1 MARTTQKSLRKGQR
15 KKLPG
20 FTAADKRML
29 AFLVLFLSAAWGLIA
44 WLSHDASRQTAPI
57 PPFLQAS
64 EITRPLPSTAA
75 PDQFKEPVVREAYAV
90 ALRMPDVVAQQ
101 PCYCWCRG
109 IGHRSLLDC
118 YRTRHAATCD
128 ICVKE
133 ALLAGRMH
141 NTGKTA
147 QEIRTAIIA
156 GEWNSVK

>member
-1 MARTTQKSLRKGQR
+1 MSRNTQTSSRKGQR

-20 FTAADKRML
+20 FTATDKRRL
-29 AFLVLFLSAAWGLIA
+29 ASLVLFLSAAGGLIA

-64 EITRPLPSTAA
+64 EIAGQLPTTVE
-75 PDQFKEPVVREAYAV
+75 PDHFKDRVIREAYAV
-90 ALRMPDVVAQQ
+90 ASKMPGVLAQQ
-101 PCYCWCRG
+101 PCYCWCNS

-118 YRTRHAATCD
+118 YRTQHAATCD

-141 NTGKTA
+141 DAGKTA